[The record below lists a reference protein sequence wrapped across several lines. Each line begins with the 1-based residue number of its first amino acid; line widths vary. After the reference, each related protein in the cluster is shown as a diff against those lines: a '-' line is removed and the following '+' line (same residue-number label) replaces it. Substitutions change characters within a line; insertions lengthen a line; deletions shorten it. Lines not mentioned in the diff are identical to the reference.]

1 MIRITSFISIYLKMI
16 IKKNWQIQPN
26 PEKQKIEALSQAL
39 NTDELISTLLVQRGI
54 ETFEEAKKFFRPD
67 LKDLHDP
74 FLMKDMDK
82 AIERIQKAITQKENI
97 MIYGD
102 YDVDGTTSV
111 ALVYGFLR
119 EFIDEKL
126 LSFYIP
132 NRYSEGY
139 GISFTGI
146 DVAAEM
152 NVSLI
157 IALDCGIRSN
167 DKIKFA
173 SEKNIDFIICD
184 HHLPGAEIPAAI
196 AVLDPKRKDCDY
208 PYKELSGC
216 GIGYKLIQ
224 ALNTTLQLDKDVTKW
239 LDLVVTSIAADI
251 VPITG
256 ENRILAFYGL
266 QKINHSPRIGIQEL
280 LNVRKENSSKGNTNT
295 ATEVKKEIS
304 ITDIVFSVAPRI
316 NAAGRIEHG
325 KQAVELLIAET
336 EISAFDIGKLINV
349 NNNTRKDLD
358 KQITAEALEIIE
370 TNEAIKNR
378 NSTVLYKPD
387 WHKGVVGIVASRVI
401 EKYYKPTIILTESNG
416 MATGSARSV
425 KDFDVHAALEQC
437 ADLLEQFGG
446 HKYAAGMTLK
456 IENVAA
462 FQKRFE
468 EVVSST
474 IQEYQKTPVQEI
486 DLEINLEQ
494 IDFKFNRILKQFSP
508 FGPGNMAPVFL
519 TRNLLDEGNL
529 RIVGSN
535 HLKLKMV
542 DENGIGL
549 SAIAFNLGA
558 FFDPISKN
566 IPVDI
571 CYSIEENNWNNAV
584 NLQLN
589 IKDIKL

>member
-1 MIRITSFISIYLKMI
+1 MI
-16 IKKNWQIQPN
+16 IKKNWQLQPN
-26 PEKQKIEALSQAL
+26 PEKLKIEALSQAL

-54 ETFEEAKKFFRPD
+54 ETFEAAKKFFRPD
-67 LKDLHDP
+67 LNDLHDP

-82 AIERIQKAITQKENI
+82 AIDRIKSAISNKEKI

-119 EFIDEKL
+119 EFVDENL

-132 NRYSEGY
+132 DRYSEGY

-167 DKIKFA
+167 DKIKYA
-173 SEKNIDFIICD
+173 TEKKIDFIICD
-184 HHLPGAEIPAAI
+184 HHLPAEEIPAAA
-196 AVLDPKRKDCDY
+196 AVLDPKRKDCKY

-224 ALNTTLQLDKDVTKW
+224 ALNSSLQLNKDVTKW

-256 ENRILAFYGL
+256 ENRILAYYGL
-266 QKINHSPRIGIQEL
+266 QKINDSPRIGIQEL
-280 LNVRKENSSKGNTNT
+280 LNVRKENASKSNT
-295 ATEVKKEIS
+295 AAEVKKEIS
-304 ITDIVFSVAPRI
+304 ISDIVFSIAPRI

-325 KQAVELLIAET
+325 KKAVELLIAET
-336 EISAFDIGKLINV
+336 EINAFDIGKLINV

-370 TNEAIKNR
+370 TNEAIKNG

-456 IENVAA
+456 LENVGA

-468 EVVSST
+468 EVVSAN

-486 DLEINLEQ
+486 DLEINLDH
-494 IDFKFNRILKQFSP
+494 IDAKFNRILKQFSP

-542 DENGIGL
+542 DENGIGVP
-549 SAIAFNLGA
+549 AIAFNLGQ
-558 FFDPISKN
+558 FFDPISKG
-566 IPVDI
+566 IPIDI
-571 CYSIEENNWNNAV
+571 CYNIEDNNWNNTV